1 MATCKDCIHYDA
13 CLDNQTVGEF
23 EFVTNVNYE
32 DMKEWCGSFKN
43 KADFVEVKHGEWTGR
58 SFDWGSEEEYPILEK
73 SHYLVCS
80 ECGHKHFLYIY
91 DFFGRLHK
99 CSTSDVPIII
109 PNGCPNC
116 LAKMDGRSDT

>member
-1 MATCKDCIHYDA
+1 MARYIDAIELLKGIEDIYGRETTYGIIKDLIKS
-13 CLDNQTVGEF
+13 TP
-23 EFVTNVNYE
+23 T
-32 DMKEWCGSFKN
+32 
-43 KADFVEVKHGEWTGR
+43 ADVEEVKHGYWTGR
-58 SFDWGSEEEYPILEK
+58 SFDWGSEEEYPIMEK

-116 LAKMDGRSDT
+116 LAKMDGGKEE